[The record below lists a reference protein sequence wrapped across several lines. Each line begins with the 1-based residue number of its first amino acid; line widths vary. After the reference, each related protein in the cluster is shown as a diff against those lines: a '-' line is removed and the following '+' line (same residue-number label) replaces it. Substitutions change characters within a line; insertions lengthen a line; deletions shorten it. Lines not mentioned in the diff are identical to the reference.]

1 MKKTYIQPAM
11 EIMKVE
17 SHLMESSLTESK
29 IPVEKDDFADDSP
42 ILSPGFDTSM
52 EW

>member
-1 MKKTYIQPAM
+1 MKKEYIQPAM
-11 EIMKVE
+11 EIMRVE
-17 SHLMESSLTESK
+17 SHLMESSPGESK

-42 ILSPGFDTSM
+42 ILAPGFDTSM